1 MLELRDVHV
10 HYGLSHVLQ
19 GVQMTV
25 AAGEV
30 VGLFGRNGVGKT
42 TVVKTVAGWLEPSAG
57 SVRFAGQALGGAL
70 SPDRICRLGIGL
82 VPEDRRIFPSLSVD
96 ENLRL
101 GFLQSP
107 DRPRRVMQDCLNRV
121 YRRFPRLADRRRQL
135 GKTLSGGEQQML
147 AMARVLVGEPKLLL
161 IDEPTEGLAPIIAEE
176 IFALITELQREGI
189 AILLVEQNVRRALD
203 VCTRCY
209 VMARG
214 QIVFEGAATAAADR
228 DALFSRLAV

>member
-1 MLELRDVHV
+1 
-10 HYGLSHVLQ
+10 
-19 GVQMTV
+19 
-25 AAGEV
+25 
-30 VGLFGRNGVGKT
+30 
-42 TVVKTVAGWLEPSAG
+42 
-57 SVRFAGQALGGAL
+57 
-70 SPDRICRLGIGL
+70 
-82 VPEDRRIFPSLSVD
+82 
-96 ENLRL
+96 
-101 GFLQSP
+101 
-107 DRPRRVMQDCLNRV
+107 MQDCLDRV